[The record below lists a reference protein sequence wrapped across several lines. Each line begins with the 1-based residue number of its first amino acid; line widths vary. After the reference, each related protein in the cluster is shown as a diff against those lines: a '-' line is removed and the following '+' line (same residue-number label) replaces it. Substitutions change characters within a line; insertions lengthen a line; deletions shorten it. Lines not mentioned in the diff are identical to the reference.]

1 MTDRARPEFRSA
13 ASDWFGQPRG
23 LTILFLTETWEK
35 FSYYG
40 MRSLLVYYMTR
51 QLMLG
56 QQRASMVYG
65 LYTALAYLTPIVG
78 GALADRWLGRRRAV
92 IIGGSVMAVG
102 HFMMAFPQ
110 LFYPALATIAAGN
123 GLFLPSLP
131 GQVGA
136 LYDAADPRRRSA
148 YSVYYVGINL
158 GAFLAPLACGGVGEL
173 AGWHWGFALAGV
185 GMLAGL
191 TIYVAGGRWLPA
203 QPPRPVAAAVAGPR
217 TGATDLRTSLGLM
230 LAVGLAVVVLRGAY
244 EQIGN
249 TVALWTAAR
258 VDRGVGA
265 GLAIPMTWFQ
275 ALNPLLIFV
284 LTPPLVRHWRRRA
297 ARGREPGSAVKMAT
311 GAAIM
316 AGAYLLLAA
325 VSQAA
330 QGGQASWI
338 WLALFTA
345 VLTAGELF
353 VLPVGL
359 GLFARL
365 APAALA
371 ATAIAGWFLA
381 TFAGNLLAGA
391 LGTLFTGLGEARFF
405 LAMAG
410 LAGAAAVMLLALAR
424 PVARA
429 ETALAASPDPDL
441 NPAPPPVLRQAV

>member
-1 MTDRARPEFRSA
+1 MTDPSRPASGPA
-13 ASDWFGQPRG
+13 AGDWFGQPRG
-23 LTILFLTETWEK
+23 LTILFLTEMWEK

-92 IIGGSVMAVG
+92 IIGGAVMAVG
-102 HFMMAFPQ
+102 HFMMAFPG

-136 LYDAADPRRRSA
+136 LYGDADPRRRSA
-148 YSVYYVGINL
+148 YNVYYVGINL

-173 AGWHWGFALAGV
+173 VGWHWGFTLAGI

-191 TIYVAGGRWLPA
+191 AVYVAGGRWLPA
-203 QPPRPVAAAVAGPR
+203 QSPGAIAASPARVSAG
-217 TGATDLRTSLGLM
+217 ASLRGSLGLM
-230 LAVGLAVVVLRGAY
+230 LAVGLAVVLLRGAY

-258 VDRGVGA
+258 VDRGVGG
-265 GLAIPMTWFQ
+265 GLTIPMTWFQ

-284 LTPPLVRHWRRRA
+284 LTPPLVAHWARRA
-297 ARGREPGSAVKMAT
+297 AQGREPGSAAKMAL

-325 VSQAA
+325 VSQLAR
-330 QGGQASWI
+330 GGQASWI

-371 ATAIAGWFLA
+371 ATAIAAWFLA

-391 LGTLFTGLGEARFF
+391 LGALFTTLGEARFF

-410 LAGAAAVMLLALAR
+410 LAGASALMLLALAR

-429 ETALAASPDPDL
+429 EAAAGVPPEPGEDP
-441 NPAPPPVLRQAV
+441 AVVAAAWEAG

>member
-1 MTDRARPEFRSA
+1 MSPPEHKTILP
-13 ASDWFGQPRG
+13 SDWFGQPRG
-23 LTILFLTETWEK
+23 LTILFLTEMWEK

-92 IIGGSVMAVG
+92 VIGGSVMAAG
-102 HFMMAFPQ
+102 HFMMAFPG

-136 LYDAADPRRRSA
+136 LYGEADPRRRSA
-148 YSVYYVGINL
+148 YNVYYVGINL

-173 AGWHWGFALAGV
+173 VGWHWGFTLAGV
-185 GMLAGL
+185 GMVAGL
-191 TIYVAGGRWLPA
+191 AVYVAGGRWLPV
-203 QPPRPVAAAVAGPR
+203 QPPRARAAEAAPSP
-217 TGATDLRTSLGLM
+217 ATASLRGSLGLM

-249 TVALWTAAR
+249 TVALWTAER
-258 VDRGVGA
+258 VDRGVGG

-284 LTPPLVRHWRRRA
+284 LTPPLVAHWARRA
-297 ARGREPGSAVKMAT
+297 ALGREPGSATKMAF

-316 AGAYLLLAA
+316 ALAYLLLAA
-325 VSQAA
+325 VSWAT
-330 QGGQASWI
+330 QGGQASWV

-365 APAALA
+365 APSALA
-371 ATAIAGWFLA
+371 ASAIAGWFLA
-381 TFAGNLLAGA
+381 TFAGNLLAGT
-391 LGTLFTGLGEARFF
+391 LGGLFSRLGEAPFF

-410 LAGAAAVMLLALAR
+410 LASVAALMLLALTR
-424 PVARA
+424 VVGRA
-429 ETALAASPDPDL
+429 EAAATAPTGPGAEPIP
-441 NPAPPPVLRQAV
+441 PAVAWEVV